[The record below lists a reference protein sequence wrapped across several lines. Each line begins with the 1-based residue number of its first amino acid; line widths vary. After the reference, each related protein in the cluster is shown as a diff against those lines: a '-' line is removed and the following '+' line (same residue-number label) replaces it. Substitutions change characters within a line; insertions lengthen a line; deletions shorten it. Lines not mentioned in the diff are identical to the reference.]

1 VAAPDS
7 PDFVA
12 EPDRIAVFD
21 NDGTLWTERP
31 VYAQLAFALDRAAEL
46 GHPASPDQLRA
57 GGLGAL
63 VELMR
68 AFASEVYG
76 LPPHRVIGSVG
87 ATEFRDG
94 PDGPELIKGDAIQVI
109 NDGPQKPSSI
119 HAHVGQRPILA
130 AGNTDGDLA
139 MLQWTAASS
148 HRTLQLV
155 VNHTD
160 QDREYAYTR
169 DPVLGSGTDQ
179 ILAAAAENKWTVI
192 DMAADWSAVY
202 PPPP

>member
-1 VAAPDS
+1 MERRTGADALPGWRETPAKQAVLDFVDAVTAPDS

-57 GGLGAL
+57 GGLAAL
-63 VELMR
+63 AELVKLTH
-68 AFASEVYG
+68 AGVSTDEFAAV
-76 LPPHRVIGSVG
+76 
-87 ATEFRDG
+87 
-94 PDGPELIKGDAIQVI
+94 
-109 NDGPQKPSSI
+109 
-119 HAHVGQRPILA
+119 
-130 AGNTDGDLA
+130 
-139 MLQWTAASS
+139 LQWTAASS

-179 ILAAAAENKWTVI
+179 VLAAAAENKWTVI